1 MYGTGI
7 SKIGDLLDLAVEEK
21 IINKAGAWFS
31 YNDTKIGQGREN
43 SKVYLEQ
50 NKELA
55 EEIKHKLLVKRGLI
69 AAPEG
74 TTAPDE
80 APLIDEETGE
90 IIEAPAKKKK
100 GKSFNKY
107 GRPPSRN

>member
-31 YNDTKIGQGREN
+31 YGEDKIGQGREN

-50 NKELA
+50 NPKLV
-55 EEIKHKLLVKRGLI
+55 EEIKNKLLVKHGLM
-69 AAPEG
+69 EG
-74 TTAPDE
+74 AKE
-80 APLIDEETGE
+80 APGTADEMIDQETGE
-90 IIEAPAKKKK
+90 IIEKPKKTRGKK
-100 GKSFNKY
+100 IQ
-107 GRPPSRN
+107 

>member
-1 MYGTGI
+1 MLVLLQRY
-7 SKIGDLLDLAVEEK
+7 KIG
-21 IINKAGAWFS
+21 G
-31 YNDTKIGQGREN
+31 GEN

-80 APLIDEETGE
+80 APLIDEETE
-90 IIEAPAKKKK
+90 K
-100 GKSFNKY
+100 
-107 GRPPSRN
+107 